1 MRLHLASLAV
11 TLATSAL
18 LPGCTG
24 ATPADLTALQN
35 VSIDVEAQQGIV
47 TVGLDY
53 AGDTHNEG
61 DCKSTS
67 ATATYNGIGSK
78 SVEVGRW
85 QPASVESP
93 GYCQH
98 PFFVFD
104 DQNVESATIEITD
117 GSKTITVDV
126 PHLLAARPVA
136 FAAPA
141 PTSISDGDTLS
152 FTVQLAPGDD
162 PAMQG
167 IVDGTTTG
175 CEGTSGYLF
184 AGDTTQTGTTASYSV
199 RASGGCETA
208 VPPGMPVAFD
218 LAVSEDVGTI
228 VTTCDG
234 ATTCGARAL
243 VTTTLHSTWN
253 P

>member
-1 MRLHLASLAV
+1 MRLQLASLAV

-24 ATPADLTALQN
+24 ATPADLAALQD
-35 VSIDVEAQQGIV
+35 VTISVEAEQGGV

-53 AGDTHNEG
+53 AGDIHNEG
-61 DCKSTS
+61 DCKSIS
-67 ATATYNGIGSK
+67 ATATYNGVGAK
-78 SVEVGRW
+78 SVDAGIW

-93 GYCQH
+93 GYCEH
-98 PFFVFD
+98 PAFFFD
-104 DQNVESATIEITD
+104 AQDVESATIEITD
-117 GSKTITVDV
+117 GSKTITVEV

-141 PTSISDGDTLS
+141 PTSIADGDTVN
-152 FTVQLAPGDD
+152 FTVQLAPGDA
-162 PAMQG
+162 PTMQG
-167 IVDGTTTG
+167 IVEGTTPGCDGTNG
-175 CEGTSGYLF
+175 SLF
-184 AGDTTQTGTTASYSV
+184 SGDTTQTGTAASYTV
-199 RASGGCETA
+199 RASLECETA
-208 VPPGMPVAFD
+208 VPPGTPVAFD
-218 LAVSEDVGTI
+218 LAVSEEVGTI

-234 ATTCGARAL
+234 ATTCGAEAI